1 MFADLAAERPIAA
14 ERAGRKIVVEI
25 KSFTGRSP
33 MRDFEQALGQYLVY
47 KRWLALTEADRKLY
61 LAISEPV
68 YDRLFSRQAIR
79 VIVES
84 EGLNLL
90 VVNLQREE
98 VIVWTS

>member
-1 MFADLAAERPIAA
+1 
-14 ERAGRKIVVEI
+14 
-25 KSFTGRSP
+25 

-47 KRWLALTEADRKLY
+47 KRWLALTDAERKLY
-61 LAISEPV
+61 LAVSELV

-90 VVNLQREE
+90 VVNLQSEE
-98 VIVWTS
+98 VVRWTS